1 MWTYKDKNITCIEDL
16 PDTAIGFVYKISFPD
31 MDLYYIGRK
40 NLHSKKT
47 LPPLKG
53 YTRKRKIVK
62 ESNWL
67 NYYSSNEDVKLLVK
81 QGQVCTREILVV
93 AETLR
98 RLTYLET
105 KELFVN
111 SVLEKDE
118 YLNGNILGKFFK
130 GKTY

>member
-31 MDLYYIGRK
+31 MDLHYIGRK

-53 YTRKRKIVK
+53 YTRKRKIVQ

-67 NYYSSNEDVKLLVK
+67 NYYSSNEDVKLLVQ
-81 QGQVCTREILVV
+81 QGQACTREILVV

>member
-1 MWTYKDKNITCIEDL
+1 MWTYKDKNITCIQDL

-31 MDLYYIGRK
+31 MDLHYIGRK

-53 YTRKRKIVK
+53 YTRKRKIVQ

-130 GKTY
+130 GNTY